1 MDAKPLP
8 AAAMAPRR
16 GTMVRIG
23 QLELTFL
30 VDETTPPGDMVMFEF
45 VTPPHAK
52 VPAPHYH
59 EAVDEVV
66 YGLSGVLDVTVGG
79 VAHRL
84 GAGEV
89 VFIPRGVVH
98 HHANTGSEDARTL
111 VVLTPASIGR
121 RYFEEMAEVIN
132 VAGPPD
138 LAKAKAVMLRHGLI
152 PV

>member
-1 MDAKPLP
+1 MDANPSP
-8 AAAMAPRR
+8 TATQAPRR
-16 GTMVRIG
+16 GTKVRIG
-23 QLELTFL
+23 QLDLTFL
-30 VDETTPPGDMVMFEF
+30 VDETTAPGNMVMFEF
-45 VTPPHAK
+45 VTPPNAK

-66 YGLSGVLDVTVGG
+66 YGLSGVLDVTVDG
-79 VAHRL
+79 VAHKL

-89 VFIPRGVVH
+89 VFVPRGAVH
-98 HHANTGSEDARTL
+98 HHANTGTEDARTL

-138 LAKAKAVMLRHGLI
+138 LAKAKAVMLKHGLI
-152 PV
+152 PA